1 MAVLETGLLG
11 SLPLAQAVEGY
22 VLHPVLILVLCAIAG
37 IGTFLLLPSR
47 REGATRKIGGAIAL
61 LALVVLGATLFRW
74 AAGAAT
80 AAPEAP
86 TVNAYFWIFAAITL
100 IGALRVVTHPRPV
113 YSALYFVL
121 TIFSTAGLFVLLAA
135 EFMAAALVVIYAGA
149 ILVTYVFV
157 IMLAQ
162 QSQSSTDEPLAGVAD
177 YDVRAREPLA
187 ACVIGFLLMGVL
199 LFVLF
204 DRATSIAQQSTPGA
218 PFDAR
223 ALGEILFSR
232 DLVSVEVA
240 GVILTLAMVGA
251 IAIARRR
258 VATSQAERRLAPQEA
273 PPAVAD
279 NPHTIPIYGTE
290 NPRQKAYPEA

>member
-1 MAVLETGLLG
+1 MALLDTVFLG
-11 SLPLAQAVEGY
+11 SLPLAQAVDGDR
-22 VLHPVLILVLCAIAG
+22 LHPVLILVLCAVAG
-37 IGTFLLLPSR
+37 IGTYLLLPSR
-47 REGATRKIGGAIAL
+47 REGVTRKTGGAIAL
-61 LALVVLGATLFRW
+61 LALVVFGVALFRW
-74 AAGAAT
+74 AAGAAV
-80 AAPEAP
+80 AAPDAP
-86 TVNAYFWIFAAITL
+86 TVSAYFWIFGAITV
-100 IGALRVVTHPRPV
+100 IGGLRVVTHPRPV

-135 EFMAAALVVIYAGA
+135 EFMAAALVIIYAGA
-149 ILVTYVFV
+149 ILVTYAFV

-162 QSQSSTDEPLAGVAD
+162 QSQTATDEPLAGLAD

-187 ACVIGFLLMGVL
+187 ACVVGFLLMGILMLVI
-199 LFVLF
+199 F
-204 DRATSIAQQSTPGA
+204 DRAGAIEQQAVLAA

-223 ALGEILFSR
+223 ALGETLFSR

-251 IAIARRR
+251 IVIARRR
-258 VATSQAERRLAPQEA
+258 VPASQATPVGPAPEA
-273 PPAVAD
+273 AGPVAD